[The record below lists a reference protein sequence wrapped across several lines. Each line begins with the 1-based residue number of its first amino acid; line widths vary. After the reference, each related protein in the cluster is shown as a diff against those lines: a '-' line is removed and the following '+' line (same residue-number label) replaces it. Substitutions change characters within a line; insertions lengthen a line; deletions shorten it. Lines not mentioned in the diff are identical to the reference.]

1 VPVTR
6 ASLQLSIATGI
17 TQVVFTQESKL
28 VKTTLVGQKAKRGLM
43 VSFAQGLVTVTVKE
57 QVAVL
62 FLVSLAVKVTVV
74 VPKPKHEFGDFVLVT
89 VGMPQLSVAVGA
101 VQVASEQE
109 SMLTIEI
116 LVGQRV
122 KTGLMVSTTQSAV
135 VWLTVTVN
143 EQ

>member
-1 VPVTR
+1 LKQKLGSCVPVTS

-17 TQVVFTQESKL
+17 TQVVFLQESKL

-43 VSFAQGLVTVTVKE
+43 VSVAQGLATVTVNE

-62 FLVSLAVKVTVV
+62 FFASAAVKATVV
-74 VPKPKHEFGDFVLVT
+74 VPNPKHELGALVLVM

-101 VQVASEQE
+101 VQVASVQE

-135 VWLTVTVN
+135 A
-143 EQ
+143 